1 MNPSPWV
8 MRFAPQWVA
17 GAQVLDLACGSG
29 RHARA
34 LQALGA
40 RVTAVD
46 RDGAALR
53 QLPVG
58 IEAIE
63 ADLEGAPWPLV
74 GRRFDAVIVTHYLWR
89 PLWPQIIESV
99 APGGWLVYETFA
111 DDNASVGRPARPD
124 FLLRRGELLAVVAG
138 ALRVVAYEDGFQAGP
153 DRFIQ
158 RIAAVR
164 PASADAAAP
173 PPRYHL

>member
-1 MNPSPWV
+1 
-8 MRFAPQWVA
+8 MRFAPQWIA
-17 GAQVLDLACGSG
+17 GAQVLDLACGGG

-40 RVTAVD
+40 CVTAVD
-46 RDGAALR
+46 RDGTALQ
-53 QLPVG
+53 QLPAD

-63 ADLEGAPWPLV
+63 ADLEGSPWPLA

-89 PLWPQIIESV
+89 PLWPQIIDSV
-99 APGGWLVYETFA
+99 APGGWLVCETFA

-124 FLLRRGELLAVVAG
+124 FLLRRGELLDVVAG
-138 ALRVVAYEDGFQAGP
+138 ALRVVAYEDGFLADP

-164 PASADAAAP
+164 PHTIDP
-173 PPRYHL
+173 IGTRLPQRYHL

>member
-1 MNPSPWV
+1 
-8 MRFAPQWVA
+8 MRFAPQWVP
-17 GAQVLDLACGSG
+17 GARVLDLACGSG

-46 RDGAALR
+46 RDAAALQR
-53 QLPVG
+53 WPAG
-58 IEAIE
+58 TEAIT

-74 GRRFDAVIVTHYLWR
+74 GRQFDAVIVTHYLWR
-89 PLWPQIIESV
+89 PLWPHILQAV

-111 DDNASVGRPARPD
+111 DDNASVGRPSRPD
-124 FLLRRGELLAVVAG
+124 FLLRRGELLDVVAG
-138 ALRVVAYEDGFQAGP
+138 TLRVVAYEDGFLADP
-153 DRFIQ
+153 DRFVQ

-164 PASADAAAP
+164 HTDTDAATSP
-173 PPRYHL
+173 QRFCL